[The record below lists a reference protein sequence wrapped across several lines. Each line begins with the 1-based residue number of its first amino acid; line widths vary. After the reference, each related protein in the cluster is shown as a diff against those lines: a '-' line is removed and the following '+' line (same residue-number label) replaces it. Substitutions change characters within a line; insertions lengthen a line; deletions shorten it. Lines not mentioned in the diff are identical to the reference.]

1 MARKLGPYQI
11 HSELGRGAMAVV
23 WRAHDS
29 VLERDVAIK
38 EPLLANGIDAVSAA
52 EFGAR
57 FVREA
62 KAAAR
67 LNHPNIVTIHAAD
80 IYNGQAAIVMEL
92 VQGETLGQIL
102 ERGPMEP
109 KLAMS
114 VLEQLLSAVGYA
126 HERGIVHRDIK
137 PDNIFLT
144 PEGRVKLADFG
155 IASLASDS
163 TLTQAGTVMGTPG
176 YMAPEQITGAPVDA
190 RADIFAIGAL
200 AYEMLTGKNPFGA
213 SEGAPTTTI
222 MYRIVH
228 QAPPEMPAEALAGL
242 PADLRSVLQVALAK
256 DPADRFPD
264 AASFLAALKGEE
276 FSPPTRAAAAS
287 LGAGGHLGGTI
298 LGRLSAIK
306 SATMISRGPAN
317 TQEATWRQSWV
328 PYAAVAGVGL
338 IIMIAL
344 LVSSRGGGGTTYES
358 TTTEGSRST
367 YLALTDSLVHQLQE
381 YDVRIAE
388 LATVINSTIPNVPD
402 WVSVE
407 LQSMA
412 DTLYGYLGQLQAMSI
427 SDEYVPSYQKLSLA
441 TNYMI
446 DRAEATEQAVEITRA
461 SGSSGPAKAYYAA
474 GRNNRDKY
482 RTTLAEY
489 FVLVPQY

>member
-126 HERGIVHRDIK
+126 HERGI
-137 PDNIFLT
+137 
-144 PEGRVKLADFG
+144 G

-482 RTTLAEY
+482 RTTLVARK
-489 FVLVPQY
+489 